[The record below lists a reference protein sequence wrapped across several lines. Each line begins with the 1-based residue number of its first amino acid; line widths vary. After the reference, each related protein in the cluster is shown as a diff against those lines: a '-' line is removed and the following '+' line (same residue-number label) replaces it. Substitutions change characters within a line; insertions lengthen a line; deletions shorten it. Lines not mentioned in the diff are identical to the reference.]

1 MSLEVR
7 VEKLEE
13 HHKQMDENLHSLVKV
28 TAEIKN
34 ICMANQHDIAGL
46 KASISALAEAAHAGF
61 KRSDEQHNEFV
72 KETRERFDQLE
83 LLIRQALPTN

>member
-1 MSLEVR
+1 MSLEAR

-13 HHKQMDENLHSLVKV
+13 QHKQMDANLNSLVKV

-34 ICMANQHDIAGL
+34 ICMANQHDIVNL
-46 KASISALAEAAHAGF
+46 KSSVAALAEATHAGF
-61 KRSDEQHNEFV
+61 KRVDEQHNEFV

-83 LLIRQALPTN
+83 LLIRQSIASN

>member
-1 MSLEVR
+1 MSLEAR

-13 HHKQMDENLHSLVKV
+13 HHGQMDANLHSLVKV

-34 ICMANQHDIAGL
+34 FSMANQHDIAGV
-46 KASISALAEAAHAGF
+46 KSAIAALAEATHAGF
-61 KRSDEQHNEFV
+61 KKADEQHNEFV

-83 LLIRQALPTN
+83 LLIRQFLSSN